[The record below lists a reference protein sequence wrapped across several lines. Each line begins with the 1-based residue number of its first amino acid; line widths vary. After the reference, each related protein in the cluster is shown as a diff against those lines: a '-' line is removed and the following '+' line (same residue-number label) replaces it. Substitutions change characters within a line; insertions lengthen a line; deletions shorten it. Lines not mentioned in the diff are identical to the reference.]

1 MPGKTK
7 EKLINAR
14 GFGDMTIGDAG
25 FRNLWLVCAAV
36 PA

>member
-1 MPGKTK
+1 MRGKTK
-7 EKLINAR
+7 EKLLNAR

-25 FRNLWLVCAAV
+25 FWNLWIVSAEV